1 MNPII
6 DRMLTVT
13 AEIAEELLAV
23 KDSGLSGIPPEAKL
37 RIIELAEMASQV
49 PEVEPVVPECE
60 EEDNFPTETVIEKGE
75 APRVEETQEVSAAE
89 EISEVI
95 PAAAYLQQEDEENE
109 ELMVM
114 TDDEFVADTSAKDHT
129 CEEEQVFREET
140 NIPDTKLPADIPP
153 VIPDKVSDTPAAVPA
168 DLSLWRSLF
177 SINDMFLYRRELFN
191 GNEALMNDALA
202 NIGEAG
208 SPDAVRA
215 ILADRYGIDL
225 RTRPAKDFIATI
237 SSLF

>member
-23 KDSGLSGIPPEAKL
+23 KDSGLSGISPEAKL

-49 PEVEPVVPECE
+49 PEVETVVPECK
-60 EEDNFPTETVIEKGE
+60 EEDNLPTETVSGQDE
-75 APRVEETQEVSAAE
+75 APREEENQDGSAPE
-89 EISEVI
+89 EICEDI
-95 PAAAYLQQEDEENE
+95 PEAADPEPEDREDE

-114 TDDEFVADTSAKDHT
+114 TDDEFVTDTSVKDHS
-129 CEEEQVFREET
+129 CEEEQESREDT
-140 NIPDTKLPADIPP
+140 AVPDMELPADIPP
-153 VIPDKVSDTPAAVPA
+153 VIHSKVSDTPTAVPV

-191 GNEALMNDALA
+191 GSEALMNDALA

-208 SPDAVRA
+208 SPDEVRA
-215 ILADRYGIDL
+215 ILADRYGINL